1 MTSRWAWTLVP
12 VAAIYGL
19 AAALAFRRWSDEA
32 SLRRTVNLMM
42 AHVME
47 FRLFLDSPALVLRAQ
62 RDLLRDNL
70 HLLRLMALPGVVLA
84 GLFIVL
90 FPQLDAMYGHTPLRA
105 GQSSVVTAQ
114 LGDAALSGSPS
125 LEAPAGI
132 EVETPGVRA
141 VHDRQVSWSVRPL
154 GRASGELKL
163 RYDGRVLTKQIVAG
177 GGLIY
182 GLTLP
187 FTSPA
192 IDIRYPRASILG
204 VNWMVW
210 FFLISSGVA
219 IAWRRGYIAYRLR

>member
-1 MTSRWAWTLVP
+1 LIWTLVP

-32 SLRRTVNLMM
+32 SLRRTVNRMM

-47 FRLFLDSPALVLRAQ
+47 FRLFLDSPVLVLRAQ

-70 HLLRLMALPGVVLA
+70 QLLRMVALPGAILAAVFLVLY
-84 GLFIVL
+84 
-90 FPQLDAMYGHTPLRA
+90 PQLDAIYGHAPLRT
-105 GQSSVVTAQ
+105 GERSVVTVQ
-114 LGDAALSGSPS
+114 LGDLPEPPS

-132 EVETPGVRA
+132 AVETPGVRV
-141 VHDRQVSWSVRPL
+141 VHDRQVSWRVRPL
-154 GRASGELKL
+154 GRTSGELKL

-182 GLTLP
+182 GLRIP
-187 FTSPA
+187 FISPA